1 MKQHNRI
8 QKSLSMIFSL
18 ALILLLAVPS
28 QVLAQEETPQ
38 PEPAAEAPAAETP
51 AEAPVEA
58 PAAEPP
64 ADAPAAE
71 APLAEEPVN
80 DDAVPE
86 APAIAEPVIAENAVE
101 QPLVG
106 EPTAEAAFVEVVEV
120 LAAQEAVLVDES
132 GDEIPLASQQAAEA
146 LTGGDPWFM
155 ANDGSGE
162 VIGYTSLFG
171 SCSPLVSAINCIQ
184 VSNPVQAA
192 INDPRSDRAG
202 HHYCR

>member
-1 MKQHNRI
+1 M
-8 QKSLSMIFSL
+8 
-18 ALILLLAVPS
+18 
-28 QVLAQEETPQ
+28 
-38 PEPAAEAPAAETP
+38 
-51 AEAPVEA
+51 
-58 PAAEPP
+58 
-64 ADAPAAE
+64 
-71 APLAEEPVN
+71 N

-86 APAIAEPVIAENAVE
+86 APAIAEPIIAENAVE

-171 SCSPLVSAINCIQ
+171 SCSPLVIIGQLCQRQTLYRRPLMTHVLTGRTSLLKVIITN
-184 VSNPVQAA
+184 
-192 INDPRSDRAG
+192 RSPLSIKMST
-202 HHYCR
+202 